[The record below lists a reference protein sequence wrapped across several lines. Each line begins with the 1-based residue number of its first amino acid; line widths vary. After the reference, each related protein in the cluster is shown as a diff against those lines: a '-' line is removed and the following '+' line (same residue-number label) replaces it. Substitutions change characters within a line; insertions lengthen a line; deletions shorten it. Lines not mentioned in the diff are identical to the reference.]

1 MFTAISF
8 TSLKYQSVY
17 LKGKFKGEHA
27 REGGTLRRDER
38 IHSQCELHKNCSHR
52 VDVHV
57 RERVLNCVF
66 ACTECK
72 KHWPVP
78 DKHDCGKYERNNYLR
93 SKTGTECF
101 FRIPH
106 FLLAHEY

>member
-78 DKHDCGKYERNNYLR
+78 DKHDIQWLSPCGRPYSKYQVPVHR
-93 SKTGTECF
+93 SPARC
-101 FRIPH
+101 R
-106 FLLAHEY
+106 